1 MSKLE
6 MNCYF
11 CGCTLSDVNHFSVDG
26 DGNVIVACDTCY
38 DKVKVFNGGG
48 KKNVKSKSGLRDKG
62 LE

>member
-11 CGCTLSDVNHFSVDG
+11 CDCKLSDVKHFSVDANG
-26 DGNVIVACDTCY
+26 DVIVACDNCY
-38 DKVKVFNGGG
+38 EKVNIFYNGG
-48 KKNVKSKSGLRDKG
+48 KRNVKSRLCDKG

>member
-11 CGCTLSDVNHFSVDG
+11 CGCGLSDVKHFSVDA
-26 DGNVIVACDTCY
+26 DSNVIVACDNCY
-38 DKVKVFNGGG
+38 EKVKVFNGGG
-48 KKNVKSKSGLRDKG
+48 KKNVKSGLRDKG